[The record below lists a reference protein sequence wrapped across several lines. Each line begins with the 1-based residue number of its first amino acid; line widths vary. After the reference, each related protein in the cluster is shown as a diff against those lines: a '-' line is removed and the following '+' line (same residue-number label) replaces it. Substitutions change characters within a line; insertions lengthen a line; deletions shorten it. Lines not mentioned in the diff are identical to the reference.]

1 MSNKDMISTIDKV
14 ILLMKT
20 NKVIL
25 EDILK
30 DVEELNKVIEDIL
43 IEKE

>member
-1 MSNKDMISTIDKV
+1 MNNKDMISTMDKV

-30 DVEELNKVIEDIL
+30 DLEEFNKAIEDIL
-43 IEKE
+43 DKEE

>member
-1 MSNKDMISTIDKV
+1 MNNKDMISTVDKV

-30 DVEELNKVIEDIL
+30 DLEEFNKAIEDIL
-43 IEKE
+43 DKEE